1 MLLPRRKSVAGG
13 AAADAV
19 DLAEAPPA
27 AAIEMGADATDG
39 DGRRASMPA
48 PTTHALR
55 SEMSALA
62 AQLRDLDA
70 RKEARDREDQDGGDD
85 DGGGGGSSDV
95 AAAAAA
101 ARTAA
106 RRRTAPAV
114 PLGLLARPP
123 GLLVPG
129 PGPAVAAAAEGEEEE
144 GDAVDD
150 EVGAPHGSKPAG
162 QSSGEATATK
172 DMPGKDA
179 GDSGSGSSGGGGDG
193 AAGSG
198 GGARGSG
205 RISPS
210 ARRVGGFE
218 RSVDRIRRSRKEQ
231 EAKKAEEARLEE
243 ERVKKLIPAPRQKRR
258 HRGVEGSGTRSLS
271 PTSGSGGG
279 GALTAAAAAAAAA
292 AATAVAAG
300 AADEETGARRGRSA
314 RRGGDPSPGERREPR
329 GPRFYVM
336 GSQGLAALRDA
347 SLLPA
352 GPLGATHTVLRSLGL
367 EVSPEAAAVAGNTEA
382 ARLVTRRSPSPAAAG
397 RRGRRGG
404 GAGGGRHGSPPPL
417 RGSSP
422 ARAEVAL
429 ASAIHAA
436 GWSLTLWQ

>member
-1 MLLPRRKSVAGG
+1 
-13 AAADAV
+13 
-19 DLAEAPPA
+19 
-27 AAIEMGADATDG
+27 
-39 DGRRASMPA
+39 
-48 PTTHALR
+48 
-55 SEMSALA
+55 MSALA

-70 RKEARDREDQDGGDD
+70 RKEARDREDQD
-85 DGGGGGSSDV
+85 
-95 AAAAAA
+95 
-101 ARTAA
+101 T
-106 RRRTAPAV
+106 
-114 PLGLLARPP
+114 
-123 GLLVPG
+123 
-129 PGPAVAAAAEGEEEE
+129 AAAEGEEEEE

-179 GDSGSGSSGGGGDG
+179 GDSGSGSSGGGGGGGGDG
-193 AAGSG
+193 AAGSS
-198 GGARGSG
+198 GGAHGSG

-210 ARRVGGFE
+210 ARRVGG
-218 RSVDRIRRSRKEQ
+218 
-231 EAKKAEEARLEE
+231 
-243 ERVKKLIPAPRQKRR
+243 
-258 HRGVEGSGTRSLS
+258 
-271 PTSGSGGG
+271 
-279 GALTAAAAAAAAA
+279 
-292 AATAVAAG
+292 
-300 AADEETGARRGRSA
+300 
-314 RRGGDPSPGERREPR
+314 
-329 GPRFYVM
+329 
-336 GSQGLAALRDA
+336 QGLAALRDA

-404 GAGGGRHGSPPPL
+404 GAGGGRHCSPPPL

-436 GWSLTLWQ
+436 EPDSLTAARAALRAKRSALQLATRRLEKNEETLQVAQEHIRTLRVENDQLRGLLQKAGQRCKVLSGRLHKMKAVEIAARDAALVAEARAREAGGQALVQAAAAAAAAAAGAGGGGAAGGAAGATNPAGR